1 MKVTKKRGRLRVEQ
15 REDEFDPMEGM
26 ANLADVM
33 LVFACGLLL
42 ALIINWNVD
51 VTSTVNQEEP
61 QTKYEIE
68 GVDNDTSETI
78 DGEADLEE
86 MGKVYKDPKTGKYY
100 VVEGD

>member
-15 REDEFDPMEGM
+15 RGDEFDPMEGM

-33 LVFACGLLL
+33 LVFECGLLL
-42 ALIINWNVD
+42 DIIINWNVD

-68 GVDNDTSETI
+68 GVDNDASETI
-78 DGEADLEE
+78 
-86 MGKVYKDPKTGKYY
+86 PKA
-100 VVEGD
+100 VF